1 MTSTFRLP
9 LVRLTAIIPVFIFTF
24 LVTGPVV
31 AQQESNPDPSIISAS
46 VILVLEPEF
55 CQSVTKKKNSLGL
68 IASKKLVEQYENHMC
83 DEIEAMISRTYDA
96 SAVQNQPPETVD
108 SEIVLHP
115 EVVDATTDSR
125 FWAGQEQESVLV
137 IEWTATDS
145 AGDMLW
151 IESIEGVARSKAG
164 NAFKRKE
171 VNRKRFEALISDVLE
186 KSQSA
191 FKKWGR
197 TGL

>member
-1 MTSTFRLP
+1 MTSVFNLS
-9 LVRLTAIIPVFIFTF
+9 LVRLSAIIPVFIITF
-24 LVTGPVV
+24 FVMGPV
-31 AQQESNPDPSIISAS
+31 ATQHESNPDASIISAS
-46 VILVLEPEF
+46 VTLVLEPEF

-68 IASKKLVEQYENHMC
+68 IASKKLVEQYEGHMC
-83 DEIEAMISRTYDA
+83 NEIEAMINRIYESF
-96 SAVQNQPPETVD
+96 SVQNQVPEKVD
-108 SEIVLHP
+108 SEIVLQP
-115 EVVDATTDSR
+115 EIVDATTDSR

-137 IEWTATDS
+137 IEWTATNS

-151 IESIEGVARSKAG
+151 IESIEGIARSKAG

-171 VNRKRFEALISDVLE
+171 VNRKRFEALIANMLE

-191 FKKWGR
+191 IQKWGR

>member
-1 MTSTFRLP
+1 MTSVFRLCLARSTACLGG
-9 LVRLTAIIPVFIFTF
+9 LVVSTSL
-24 LVTGPVV
+24 LVPAS
-31 AQQESNPDPSIISAS
+31 AQEETSVDPNIVSAT
-46 VILVLEPEF
+46 VTLVLEPEF

-68 IASKKLVEQYENHMC
+68 IASKKLVAQYENYLC
-83 DEIEAMISRTYDA
+83 DEIEALIGGLYSSIEVR
-96 SAVQNQPPETVD
+96 NQPAEAVA
-108 SEIVLHP
+108 SEIILHP
-115 EVVDATTDSR
+115 TMVDATTDLR
-125 FWAGQEQESVLV
+125 FWTGQEQESVLV
-137 IEWTATDS
+137 IEWKATNS

-171 VNRKRFEALISDVLE
+171 VNRKRFEALVSDVLE

-191 FKKWGR
+191 LYKWGR